1 MLDRITDKV
10 VMLSVSYIFS
20 ILNGC
25 RCGPGWLGMWPSRIK
40 LTIVVSFCC
49 RYRHTCTS
57 SIYWVEKRL
66 HFFFLGV
73 FLILNLPTQSPEK
86 VISAP
91 MTPWYI
97 HISTLIHRKLFR
109 YHTQW
114 VGIGIYKFA
123 ITSLIFALWWDLN
136 AIPKQLAI
144 ASSIEKLCNT
154 TDRMIALFWMILIW
168 VCWPISWGGS

>member
-25 RCGPGWLGMWPSRIK
+25 RCGPEWLGMWPSRIK

-49 RYRHTCTS
+49 RYKHTCTS

-66 HFFFLGV
+66 HFFSWEFLWSWTFPLRV
-73 FLILNLPTQSPEK
+73 QRKSSL
-86 VISAP
+86 
-91 MTPWYI
+91 TPWYI

-123 ITSLIFALWWDLN
+123 FTSLIFALWWDLN